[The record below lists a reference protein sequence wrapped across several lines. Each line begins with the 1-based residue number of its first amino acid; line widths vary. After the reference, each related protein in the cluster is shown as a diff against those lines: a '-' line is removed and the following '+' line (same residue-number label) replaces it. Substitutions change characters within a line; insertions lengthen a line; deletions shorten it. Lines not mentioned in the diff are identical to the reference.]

1 MSRQLLG
8 LLVGLACSLAHAEER
23 RVAPGGRCTDL
34 GPGSPSRPWCTL
46 AAAGRRAA
54 PGDRVRIAA
63 GVWHEP
69 LSIQVSGLPGRP
81 ILFEGEGERTVLDG
95 VGASTPRVEVARR
108 SHLVIRALSLRGA
121 LRAREGS
128 DLRVERLRVAAIRCE
143 RASRVQIVGNRVD
156 GAAGIEIAA
165 SEDFLIAGNR
175 LAGGGGLGALQGPL
189 RGELRENEVR
199 GARNAGVLLQRA
211 RQVKVLRNR
220 LHGCAVGIRVEVDD
234 REGAALRASQGNE
247 LFQNVIRASR
257 GAGIELRRS
266 GSATLAATR
275 IFNNLIRESGA
286 SALVIDG
293 ATSTLVA
300 NNILSANRGT
310 IAGSSVAAST
320 ITHNLFHANGAPAIG
335 KAAQT
340 ADPAFRSVAR
350 GDFRLGR
357 ASPAIDAGTLMGL
370 PYAGRAPDLGPFER
384 TE

>member
-1 MSRQLLG
+1 MSRLLLG
-8 LLVGLACSLAHAEER
+8 LVVTLASAPALGEER
-23 RVAPGGRCTDL
+23 RVAPGGRCSDL

-46 AAAGRRAA
+46 AAAGRRAV

-63 GVWHEP
+63 GVWREA

-95 VGASTPRVEVARR
+95 GGSMPRLEIARR
-108 SHLVIRALSLRGA
+108 SHLVIQALALRGA
-121 LRAREGS
+121 LAAREVS

-143 RASRVQIVGNRVD
+143 RATRVQIVGNRVD
-156 GAAGIEIAA
+156 GASGIEVVA

-175 LAGGGGLGALQGPL
+175 LSGGGGLRALLGPL

-199 GARNAGVLLQRA
+199 GARDAGVLLRRA

-220 LHGCAVGIRVEVDD
+220 LHGCGVGIRVEVDA
-234 REGAALRASQGNE
+234 REGTALRTSQGNE
-247 LFQNVIRASR
+247 LFQNLISASR
-257 GAGIELRRS
+257 GAGIELRRT

-286 SALVIDG
+286 AGLLIEG
-293 ATSTLVA
+293 AGSTLVA

-310 IAGSSVAAST
+310 IAGSTVAAST

-335 KAAQT
+335 KAAMS
-340 ADPAFRSVAR
+340 ADPVFRSAAR